1 MKSLSII
8 KVFAYHDLQFMISK
22 TSQMNKNIF
31 KETRKHNIW
40 APDILGSFAFKTLAM
55 RLKLEKR

>member
-1 MKSLSII
+1 
-8 KVFAYHDLQFMISK
+8 MISK